1 MNSHIIPVG
10 NQEVITDPA
19 SPVLGVLLLEAI
31 TEVVV
36 TDITFLFPPTNAN
49 AGAVTAFTL
58 PVGGHLFNM
67 ASIEF
72 TGTATV
78 TYRTV
83 S

>member
-10 NQEVITDPA
+10 NQEAITDGTD
-19 SPVLGVLLLEAI
+19 VLGVLLLEAI
-31 TEVVV
+31 TAVVV

-49 AGAVTAFTL
+49 AAVVTAFTV
-58 PVGGHLFNM
+58 PAGGHLFNI
-67 ASIEF
+67 ASITF

-78 TYRTV
+78 TYRTI